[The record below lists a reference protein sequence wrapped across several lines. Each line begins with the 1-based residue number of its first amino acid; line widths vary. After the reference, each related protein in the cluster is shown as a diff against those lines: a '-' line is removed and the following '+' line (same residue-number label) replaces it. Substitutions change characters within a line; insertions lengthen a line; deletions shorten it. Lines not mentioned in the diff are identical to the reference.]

1 MVNIQLTTSHVVA
14 RYYTSILFGYFKRFQ
29 QQAIQRSNTSCTWN
43 FFAQRSSF
51 QQELPQQQQ
60 LHLSSLPGKLVKVK
74 PVVINRVAGTKN
86 SSNVDRRTTGKSQ
99 LKNCFETKIFDLL
112 SFRTKFKFWA
122 EAKICWTPDSSEK
135 RATVGRW
142 KWSKLLFEK
151 VEKICNS
158 NISNTI

>member
-60 LHLSSLPGKLVKVK
+60 QLHLSSLPGKLIKVK

-86 SSNVDRRTTGKSQ
+86 SSNVDRRTTGKSE
-99 LKNCFETKIFDLL
+99 LKKISKQNFRSLEFSNQVQILSRSKNLLNARLERKTGDGGALEMVETFVRKG
-112 SFRTKFKFWA
+112 RKKY
-122 EAKICWTPDSSEK
+122 
-135 RATVGRW
+135 ATVIQ
-142 KWSKLLFEK
+142 L
-151 VEKICNS
+151 
-158 NISNTI
+158 

>member
-14 RYYTSILFGYFKRFQ
+14 RYYSSILFGYFKRFQ

-99 LKNCFETKIFDLL
+99 LKKISKRKFSISWVFEPSSNFEPKRKSVERPT
-112 SFRTKFKFWA
+112 R
-122 EAKICWTPDSSEK
+122 AKNGRRWDVGNGRNFCSK
-135 RATVGRW
+135 RSKKYATVIQ
-142 KWSKLLFEK
+142 L
-151 VEKICNS
+151 
-158 NISNTI
+158 